1 VLDARRAAIRLSWLL
16 GTVLVAAVL
25 VVSAWM
31 GLVAV
36 GIVLLLGQGASW
48 VAALSI
54 AAAVNLAGAVA
65 LAFWVRDLLKELPFN
80 ALVRSLRGEPPATP

>member
-1 VLDARRAAIRLSWLL
+1 MLDARRAAIRLSWLL
-16 GTVLVAAVL
+16 GAVLVTAVL

-31 GLVAV
+31 ALVAV

-54 AAAVNLAGAVA
+54 AAALNVAGAAA
-65 LAFWVRDLLKELPFN
+65 LALWARDLVKELPFN
-80 ALVRSLRGEPPATP
+80 ALVRSLRGEPPASP